1 MVGQLCGITKDT
13 SYSACI
19 SVSERLLY
27 SGMDRDNLVLKDWT
41 KSFSS
46 FLSVKFSFKV
56 LWWVPGTGQGAL
68 QKDIQ
73 SC

>member
-1 MVGQLCGITKDT
+1 MGLLKILATLLVLVYQKDCFI
-13 SYSACI
+13 AC
-19 SVSERLLY
+19 
-27 SGMDRDNLVLKDWT
+27 GMDRDNLVLKDWT